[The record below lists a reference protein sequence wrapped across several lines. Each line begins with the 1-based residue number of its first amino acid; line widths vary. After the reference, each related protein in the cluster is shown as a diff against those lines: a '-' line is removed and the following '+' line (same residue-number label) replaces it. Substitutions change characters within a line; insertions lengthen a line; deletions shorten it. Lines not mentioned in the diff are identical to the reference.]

1 METANTDRVFDRLRY
16 SGLLGQEVSAVSTH
30 GIPFS
35 GLGYNVKKPGPYW
48 PAGEHSHGHD
58 DLCALLVEAA
68 CDNAR
73 RALRDFVSD
82 ERLALLQAAVAAGT
96 AVELTAKAALVQVE
110 PTLLCDNT
118 DPGNLLRLAGKGD
131 RSDLAP
137 TRVKTIGGMKA
148 TRLCKR
154 LLKGITVG
162 DKEVEVVLEARN
174 AALHLA
180 LVDRDELR
188 AAVATM
194 VRVVD
199 EVLDGMEAD
208 RESFWGPHLSVAD
221 NLVAEGRAEI
231 ASLVSAKVSAAQ
243 QRLEAITA
251 QLSPEVA
258 AAVLAQR
265 AWCRSSSDHEEP
277 VECPVC
283 RQEAW
288 LICGVEKGEPELMG
302 PDDDSDWMVP
312 VSAWPFAFECA
323 VCGLSL
329 DDRELRQFEFPDF
342 IDLEPESARPP
353 EWDI

>member
-1 METANTDRVFDRLRY
+1 MSKY
-16 SGLLGQEVSAVSTH
+16 

-35 GLGYNVKKPGPYW
+35 GFGYDVRRPGPYW
-48 PAGEHSHGHD
+48 PAGEYSHGHE

-68 CDNAR
+68 CDNAQ

-96 AVELTAKAALVQVE
+96 AVELIAKAALVQVE

-118 DPGNLLRLAGKGD
+118 DPDNLLRLAGKGD

-148 TRLCKR
+148 MRLCKR
-154 LLKGITVG
+154 LVKGITVG
-162 DKEVEVVLEARN
+162 DKELEVVLEVRN

-180 LVDRDELR
+180 LVNRDELR

-194 VRVVD
+194 ARVVD
-199 EVLDGMEAD
+199 EVLVGMEAD
-208 RESFWGPHLSVAD
+208 RESFWGPQLSVAD
-221 NLVAEGRAEI
+221 GLVAEGRAEI
-231 ASLVSAKVSAAQ
+231 ASLVAAKVSAAR

-265 AWCRSSSDHEEP
+265 AWCRLSSDHEEP

-283 RQEAW
+283 KREAW

-302 PDDDSDWMVP
+302 ADDDSDWMVP

-329 DDRELRQFEFPDF
+329 DDRELGQFHFPDS
-342 IDLEPESARPP
+342 IELEPETVRPP
-353 EWDI
+353 WSYEPEEQWDI